1 MKHIITLTLSPTID
15 KSTSIEK
22 MIPDQKLQCEPA
34 KFEPGGGGINVS
46 RALKRLNITSVAI
59 FPSGGL
65 TGQRLQ
71 HLLKEEGLNQHPIET
86 KNLTREN
93 LIVISRSDNQQYRFN
108 MPAIE
113 LLHKEE
119 MEILSTI
126 RNLTP
131 KPKYII
137 VSGSM
142 PPGVS
147 DNFLAKVA
155 RIAKQDDA
163 KLIVDTSG
171 EALRHAVEEGVFLLK
186 PNQNELSKL
195 TGKEINTK
203 EDVEEAA
210 QQILDKGKCE
220 IIVVSL
226 GADGAYIATKD
237 FAEHVEAP
245 PVERCSTVGAGDSM
259 VAGIVYALEK
269 GMDLRQLIR
278 MGMACGSAATMN
290 EGTEL
295 FNKPD
300 AEKLFKWMTD
310 RMKG

>member
-15 KSTSIEK
+15 KSSSIEK

-46 RALKRLNITSVAI
+46 RALKRLNVNSVTI

-86 KNLTREN
+86 KNLTRESF
-93 LIVISRSDNQQYRFN
+93 IVFSRSDNQQYRFN
-108 MPAIE
+108 MPAVE

-131 KPKYII
+131 KPKYIV

-142 PPGVS
+142 PPGVTE
-147 DNFLAKVA
+147 DFLAKVA

-171 EALRHAVEEGVFLLK
+171 EALFHAVEEGVYLLK
-186 PNQNELSKL
+186 PNQTELSKL
-195 TGKEINTK
+195 TGKEINTR
-203 EDVEEAA
+203 EDVENAVQE
-210 QQILDKGKCE
+210 ILDKGKCE
-220 IIVVSL
+220 IVVVSL

-237 FAEHVEAP
+237 FSEHVEAP
-245 PVERCSTVGAGDSM
+245 PVERLSTVGAGDSM
-259 VAGIVYALEK
+259 VAGLVYGLDK
-269 GMDLRQLIR
+269 GADLRQVIR
-278 MGMACGSAATMN
+278 MGIACGSAATMN
-290 EGTEL
+290 PGTEL
-295 FNKPD
+295 FKKED
-300 AEKLFKWMTD
+300 AERLFKWMSD
-310 RMKG
+310 RMKD